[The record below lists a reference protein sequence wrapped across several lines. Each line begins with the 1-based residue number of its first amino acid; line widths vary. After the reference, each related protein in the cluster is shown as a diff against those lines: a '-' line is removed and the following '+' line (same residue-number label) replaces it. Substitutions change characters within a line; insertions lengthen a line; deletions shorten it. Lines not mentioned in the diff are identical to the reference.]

1 MNPSPANPYRDLYTE
16 DEVRRL
22 VKREHLLTQTRRTIA
37 QLDELRYSL
46 YDRADGIEV
55 EAVQMEIR
63 KVTGALEGLCET
75 LMKDPRKDKEGRV

>member
-1 MNPSPANPYRDLYTE
+1 MNPSLYTE

-22 VKREHLLTQTRRTIA
+22 LKREYLLVQTRRTIA

-46 YDRADGIEV
+46 YDRTYDGIDA
-55 EAVQMEIR
+55 EAVQREIR

>member
-1 MNPSPANPYRDLYTE
+1 MNLYTE

-22 VKREHLLTQTRRTIA
+22 LKREHLLVQTRRTIA

-46 YDRADGIEV
+46 YDRAYDGIDA
-55 EAVQMEIR
+55 EAVQREIR
-63 KVTGALEGLCET
+63 RLTGTLEGLCET